1 MTCKLVPRNIPS
13 VDGKGLFQGAKGL
26 KLKGLSCGREKLSAH
41 HTHVFALGLVQ
52 HVSFLPLAVGSLVG
66 LADVELHLGALL
78 VLHGLPLVQGH
89 LFGAFIFHLFDLVLS
104 AMPGTHNTVGT
115 RQSSYLYTCPL
126 ILRPKGQRQRLT
138 KSPLLH
144 HNSSANANGNAM

>member
-1 MTCKLVPRNIPS
+1 MTCKFVPRNILS
-13 VDGKGLFQGAKGL
+13 VGKGLIQGAKGL
-26 KLKGLSCGREKLSAH
+26 KLKGLRCGREELSAQ

-104 AMPGTHNTVGT
+104 AMPGTHKTVGT
-115 RQSSYLYTCPL
+115 RQSSYLYMPSNPEAK
-126 ILRPKGQRQRLT
+126 RSEAAFNK
-138 KSPLLH
+138 
-144 HNSSANANGNAM
+144 NALVASKQQCKP